1 MCASYARDLPIE
13 VTTPTMPAMALR
25 TRSMSRRDL
34 LAGAG
39 ALLVVTSCGDNST
52 SAADSGTAT
61 TEPDPGT
68 TGFTIAQRYPSNTFV
83 PGKVRLPISLADKG
97 ALLSKGV
104 PSVVNGRVLDGND
117 QQIATVSAPIHSTD
131 LVIPYWAINVQ
142 IDQPGTYTLRLDGDD
157 GFGAAFLISD
167 PAEVTVPYVGSVLP
181 PFDTPTVDD
190 HRGVE
195 PYCSL
200 TPKPCPL
207 HDVTLTQ
214 ALASGKPVAY
224 MIGTPAHC
232 QTGTCAPALEFLVKA
247 HARLGDA
254 IVMVHADVYADDAAT
269 TVAPAVDALGLE
281 YEPVLYLVTNSV
293 VTDRV
298 DVIWDQSELDE
309 RLGQFLA

>member
-1 MCASYARDLPIE
+1 
-13 VTTPTMPAMALR
+13 MALGMM
-25 TRSMSRRDL
+25 SMSRRNL
-34 LAGAG
+34 FAGAG
-39 ALLVVTSCGDNST
+39 ALFVVASCGDDSKAGSDSST
-52 SAADSGTAT
+52 GDSVSD
-61 TEPDPGT
+61 EPDPGT

-97 ALLSKGV
+97 TLLSKDV
-104 PSVVNGRVLDGND
+104 PSLVTGGVLDGND
-117 QQIATVSAPIHSTD
+117 QQIATVTAPIHSTD

-157 GFGAAFLISD
+157 GFGAAFLVTD
-167 PAEVTVPYVGSVLP
+167 PAQVTVPYIGSVIQ

-200 TPKPCPL
+200 TPNPCPL

-214 ALASGKPVAY
+214 ALASAKPVAY

-232 QTGTCAPALEFLVKA
+232 QTGTCAPSLEFLVKA

-269 TVAPAVDALGLE
+269 TVAPAVNALGLE
-281 YEPVLYLVTNSV
+281 YEPVLYLITDGV
-293 VTDRV
+293 VKDRV

-309 RLGQFLA
+309 RLDAFLA